1 MAYKKILLDTNSYLR
16 LGNSIR
22 PLLNTPFGVEEYSLY
37 IHKELQLE
45 LDRNSRFQN
54 KFYWINEDEYLEE
67 RKNVITC
74 SRKQKK
80 EIDDSYD
87 FIWRY
92 QKDNGYS
99 ISRED
104 IYCISSAYVLNVTLV
119 SDDIDLIEVA
129 KDFDIEVLSTL
140 GLLKLM
146 LDNNHIEKKE
156 IVAIAEYWK
165 YNKDIP
171 ANYNK
176 DYKKLFKSN
185 PP

>member
-22 PLLNTPFGVEEYSLY
+22 PLLNNPFGEDKYSLY

-45 LDRNSRFQN
+45 LDRNSRIQN
-54 KFYWINEDEYLEE
+54 KFFWINEEEYLEE

-74 SRKQKK
+74 SRKEKA
-80 EIDDSYD
+80 EINTAYD

-104 IYCISSAYVLNVTLV
+104 IYCISVAYVLNVTLV
-119 SDDIDLIEVA
+119 SDDSDLIQVA
-129 KDFDIEVLSTL
+129 KDFDVNVLSTL

-146 LDNNHIEKKE
+146 LDNKHIDKNKIDA
-156 IVAIAEYWK
+156 IVEYWK

-171 ANYNK
+171 VNYKK
-176 DYKKLFKSN
+176 DYKKLFKST